1 MRRARPVWALAIAV
15 AVAVAAVACSGRKAA
30 HCVAGARHGAFTMS
44 FLQEGV
50 TSPTL
55 VDYSCGSSA
64 LVTDTAGVAIATQLT
79 FSQTGDRS
87 GAYAYVELPAG
98 ASGVVSI
105 AAVGTADVAYLPPPL
120 PGTTLLRASV
130 CAAAGS
136 TSAGAITLTGATTS
150 AGSFQLG
157 GLCATTGGN
166 VTQVLGTFSL
176 K

>member
-1 MRRARPVWALAIAV
+1 MRARAALLLAAG
-15 AVAVAAVACSGRKAA
+15 AGVAAAAACSGRKAV
-30 HCVAGARHGAFTMS
+30 HCPAGVRHGAFTMS
-44 FLQEGV
+44 FLQQGV

-55 VDYSCGSSA
+55 VDYSCGASA
-64 LVTDTAGVAIATQLT
+64 IVTDTAGVAVATQLT
-79 FSQTGDRS
+79 FSPTGDRS
-87 GAYAYVELPAG
+87 GAYAYVELPIG
-98 ASGVVSI
+98 ASGAVPISV
-105 AAVGTADVAYLPPPL
+105 VGTADVAYLPPPL
-120 PGTTLLRASV
+120 PGSAMLRASV

-176 K
+176 Q